1 MGVKSLGDW
10 PCSVARVMDL
20 MGDQWSPLIMREA
33 FLGVTRYDDFQR
45 NLGLARNTLSVRL
58 NRLVA
63 GGVLT
68 KNLYQDN
75 PPRNEY
81 LLTDMGRDFFPV
93 LSAIVSWGD
102 RWLDSDQG
110 APMSL
115 HHTTC
120 GHDLGLNVICEHCGV
135 SIEQPD
141 VEFRIGPGYP
151 DRVEGYLDM
160 RSRLAAPAAP
170 AGRASRKP
178 RARNAR
184 PAAAGRTTRR

>member
-1 MGVKSLGDW
+1 MRLKSLADW
-10 PCSVARVMDL
+10 PCSVARAMDL

-45 NLGLARNTLSVRL
+45 NLGLARNTLSARL

-81 LLTDMGRDFFPV
+81 LLTDMGRDFLPV

-102 RWLDSDQG
+102 RWLDSGQG

-120 GHDLGLNVICEHCGV
+120 GHDLGLNVICEHCGA

-151 DRVEGYLDM
+151 DRVEDYLDM
-160 RSRLAAPAAP
+160 RPRLAAPAAP
-170 AGRASRKP
+170 AGSPGPEMPDPRRLAEQHVGN
-178 RARNAR
+178 RAR
-184 PAAAGRTTRR
+184 